1 MHTFVV
7 AGLAFVLA
15 IAVVLLSHSL
25 IGSRRM
31 VRRFRI
37 LSEIAEVS
45 DAGGAPVEVL
55 HAIGDVLVPSVADIC
70 LIDMISEGEA
80 ERVVVRVGPGGEPE
94 MARRLAERKPS
105 VPEEM
110 VSHRRPEA
118 PPKLRFFERMT
129 DADLRALS
137 RDPDDL
143 EFLRS
148 LGARSAITVALRARG
163 QLTGALT
170 LVTSRSGR
178 DYGREDVRFAKVL
191 AGRVALALDNAGLFS
206 HLERAERA
214 TAEIAR
220 TLQRGL
226 IPPPLPHIP
235 GWSTAALY
243 RPAGAENEVGGDF
256 YDVFPISGGWMV
268 VIGDVTGRGARAAS
282 VTAQARYTLRTAG
295 VLSGDPVTAMETLNR
310 ALLVREDSALCSLAA
325 LALSDDHGSRVQM
338 AVAGHPP
345 PLLVDGDTVREAA
358 PVGPVLGAFADA
370 RWSLEELVLDVGQQL
385 VAVTDGITEAAG
397 EEGRFGEERLHTE
410 LASVSSPAL
419 AVQKLEGAVHEFTQ
433 GRFEDDA
440 AILAVAPDPS
450 EIGAEPPITAVS
462 AFPPPPE
469 APPAPP
475 QTPTAGRAH
484 G

>member
-15 IAVVLLSHSL
+15 IAVVWLSHSL
-25 IGSRRM
+25 ISSRRM
-31 VRRFRI
+31 VRRFRV

-45 DAGGAPVEVL
+45 DAGGAPVELL

-70 LIDMISEGEA
+70 LIDMFSEGRA
-80 ERVVVRVGPGGEPE
+80 ERVVVRVGPGGDPE
-94 MARRLAERKPS
+94 TARRLAGREPS

-110 VSHRRPEA
+110 VSHHRA
-118 PPKLRFFERMT
+118 QVPPKLRFFERMT
-129 DADLRALS
+129 DADLRTLAH
-137 RDPDDL
+137 DPEDF

-148 LGARSAITVALRARG
+148 LNARSAITVALRARG

-170 LVTSRSGR
+170 LITSWSGR
-178 DYGREDVRFAKVL
+178 DYGREDVGFAKVL
-191 AGRVALALDNAGLFS
+191 AGRVALALDNAGLFT
-206 HLERAERA
+206 HLERAEKA

-235 GWSTAALY
+235 GWTTAALY

-256 YDVFPISGGWMV
+256 YDVFPITGGWMV

-295 VLSGDPVTAMETLNR
+295 VLSGDPLTALETLNR
-310 ALLVREDSALCSLAA
+310 ALLAREDSALCSLAA
-325 LALSDDHGSRVQM
+325 LALSEDRGNLVQM

-345 PLLVDGDTVREAA
+345 PLLVDGDSVTEAA

-370 RWSLEELVLDVGQQL
+370 SWVVEQMALDVGQQL
-385 VAVTDGITEAAG
+385 VAVTDGITEASGQA
-397 EEGRFGEERLHTE
+397 GRFGEERLHME
-410 LASVSSPAL
+410 LVSISSPAV

-433 GRFEDDA
+433 GNFEDDA
-440 AILAVAPDPS
+440 AILAVAPAPS
-450 EIGAEPPITAVS
+450 EIGVEPPITAVS

-469 APPAPP
+469 APNI
-475 QTPTAGRAH
+475 RRVH

>member
-15 IAVVLLSHSL
+15 IAVVWLSHSL

-31 VRRFRI
+31 ARRFRV

-45 DAGGAPVEVL
+45 DAAGTPVELL

-70 LIDMISEGEA
+70 LIDMISEGQT

-94 MARRLAERKPS
+94 TARRLAERKPS
-105 VPEEM
+105 VPDEM
-110 VSHRRPEA
+110 VSHRQSQA

-129 DADLRALS
+129 DADLRGLAHDS
-137 RDPDDL
+137 GDL

-148 LGARSAITVALRARG
+148 LNARSAITVALRARG

-170 LVTSRSGR
+170 LITSRSGR
-178 DYGREDVRFAKVL
+178 DYGREDARFAKVL
-191 AGRVALALDNAGLFS
+191 AGRVALALDNAGLFT

-214 TAEIAR
+214 RAEIAR

-256 YDVFPISGGWMV
+256 YDVFPITGGWMV

-295 VLSGDPVTAMETLNR
+295 VLSGDPLTALETLNR
-310 ALLVREDSALCSLAA
+310 ALLAREDSALCSLAA
-325 LALSDDHGSRVQM
+325 LALSGDHGNVVQM

-345 PLLVDGDTVREAA
+345 PLLVDGDSVTEAA

-370 RWSLEELVLDVGQQL
+370 SWAVEQLALDVGQQL

-397 EEGRFGEERLHTE
+397 RAGRFGEERLHME
-410 LASVSSPAL
+410 LASVSSPAV

-433 GRFEDDA
+433 GNFEDDA
-440 AILAVAPDPS
+440 AILAVAPAPS
-450 EIGAEPPITAVS
+450 EIGVEPPITAVS

-469 APPAPP
+469 APNI
-475 QTPTAGRAH
+475 RRVH